1 MARIKVNPQV
11 QKKRLDNFNF
21 TRFDAVKISV
31 ASPDQIRAWSFGEVK
46 KPETINYRTFKPER
60 DGLFCDRIF
69 GPTKDWE
76 CHCGKYKYIKHRG
89 TICDRCGVEVAES
102 KVRRERFGHI
112 ELTVPVAHLW
122 FLKKPPSRI
131 GLLLNMKISDLE
143 KVVYYTKYVVTETLK
158 DCAGISS
165 PAEKGMLLK
174 EEEFNLF
181 RYGLNSP
188 VVKEEFKNVL
198 DGVVSEEVIL
208 NSNSKSKA
216 LKQLK
221 ALVKEQASSAR
232 MPSEEAAKRIL
243 ANIEEK
249 GYTYYKVYFKPH
261 AVYYYSELGAVE
273 RSEIKK
279 ILSEKFGERSATFS
293 VTDIDKKIRVEF
305 FDIEKDSI
313 YNGMRRDP
321 AALKKYE
328 GYLEVKIFSNNI
340 PFVKNFLGPDNAAL
354 LEESDLN
361 NILNGFGDNLKVDIG
376 ASAIRKLLEGI
387 DLKVESENI
396 YAEIEKTKSDGEK
409 ARLIRKLRVVEGFLN
424 SQTRPEW
431 MILTVLPVIPPDL
444 RPLVPLDGGRFATS
458 DLNDLYRRII
468 NRNNRLRHI
477 EQLKAPAVMIN
488 NEKRLLQEA
497 VDALIDNDSRVRPV
511 TGAGNRPLK
520 SLSDTLKGKQGRFRQ
535 NLLGKRVDYS
545 GRSVIVVGPDL
556 KLNQCGL
563 PKEMALELFKPF
575 IMKELIKQESVTLKF
590 AKRMLERGDAKVWNI
605 LEKVTRD
612 HPVLLNRAP
621 TLHRLGIQAFEPV
634 LVEGKSIQ
642 LHPLTCSA
650 FNADFDGDQ
659 MAVHLPISVEAQLE
673 AKVLMMAAKNI
684 LSPTSGK
691 PIAVPSQ
698 DIVLGSCYLT
708 KEKFGV
714 KGEGKIFSSVD
725 EVISAYNAGKV
736 DLQARIKVLGITNI
750 KDEKLKD
757 SEQFDFKRWKNYR
770 TEDGREVVNYTT
782 VGRVIFNEQLP
793 KNSDGSYALGYQNKN
808 MTKRE
813 LGALVDKCYKE
824 LGQFSAAVLLDEIK
838 KTGYKYATLA
848 GISISIDEMKIPIK
862 KEKIV
867 KSAKVKIKEIEKQA
881 KLGLI
886 TESERYN
893 KVIDIWTRVTDEV
906 SDIMFDEMKK
916 EETENYEEGHNR
928 FNSIFMMADSGAR
941 GSRQQV
947 RQLAGMRGLMAKP
960 QKKLVGGVGEIIET
974 PIISNFREGLTVLE
988 YFISTHGGRKGL
1000 ADTALKTAEAGYLT
1014 RKLVDVAHDVVVRE
1028 KDCGTKNGV
1037 FIGTLRSDDETVEK
1051 LEERIVG
1058 RIVLENIVDIVS
1070 DKMVI
1075 KEGELITIEKARRLA
1090 EMGIDK
1096 ISIRSIL
1103 TCESERG
1110 VCAKCYGV
1118 NPATGKEVEVGEA
1131 VGIIAAQSI
1140 GEPGT
1145 QLTLRTFHI
1154 GGAASRLV
1162 QRSEIYAENDGAID
1176 YHNLRT
1182 VKNRNGETVVLS
1194 RNTELVYTERVSNS
1208 ETEMARKSREFKHRH
1223 VYQIPYGAVIEVQD
1237 RQKIEIEV
1245 DPVTGAK
1252 KKVLI
1257 AKWDP
1262 HSKPIISEFEGNV
1275 SFIDIK
1281 DGITLHKEKSK
1292 ITGQIERVVIEHVSD
1307 RKNPKIVIEKDNKNI
1322 ADYPL
1327 PAGTT
1332 LIVNEGDSV
1341 EAGDV
1346 LAKIPQEFSKS
1357 KDITGGLPRVAE
1369 LFEGRRPRN
1378 AAVISEIDGIVHL
1391 RDHTLKGDIR
1401 VEVENPDTKFKKGY
1415 IVPVGRHLVVYEG
1428 DRVGVGEALSDG
1440 AINPHDILK
1449 VNGPKA
1455 VQEYLVNEIQQ
1466 VYRLQGVIIN
1476 DKHIE
1481 IIVRQM
1487 LSNMRIV
1494 NSGDSR
1500 QYLNS
1505 EIVSKHK
1512 YEADVRAVRERGGE
1526 IPVAHPVLLG
1536 ITKASLS
1543 SDSFISAA
1551 SFQETTRILTEAA
1564 VSGQIDRLRGLKEN
1578 VSIGHLIPAGTGLLE
1593 SERKPANNFIQGNES
1608 NAND

>member
-1 MARIKVNPQV
+1 
-11 QKKRLDNFNF
+11 
-21 TRFDAVKISV
+21 
-31 ASPDQIRAWSFGEVK
+31 
-46 KPETINYRTFKPER
+46 
-60 DGLFCDRIF
+60 
-69 GPTKDWE
+69 
-76 CHCGKYKYIKHRG
+76 
-89 TICDRCGVEVAES
+89 
-102 KVRRERFGHI
+102 
-112 ELTVPVAHLW
+112 
-122 FLKKPPSRI
+122 
-131 GLLLNMKISDLE
+131 
-143 KVVYYTKYVVTETLK
+143 
-158 DCAGISS
+158 
-165 PAEKGMLLK
+165 
-174 EEEFNLF
+174 
-181 RYGLNSP
+181 
-188 VVKEEFKNVL
+188 
-198 DGVVSEEVIL
+198 
-208 NSNSKSKA
+208 
-216 LKQLK
+216 
-221 ALVKEQASSAR
+221 
-232 MPSEEAAKRIL
+232 
-243 ANIEEK
+243 
-249 GYTYYKVYFKPH
+249 
-261 AVYYYSELGAVE
+261 
-273 RSEIKK
+273 
-279 ILSEKFGERSATFS
+279 
-293 VTDIDKKIRVEF
+293 
-305 FDIEKDSI
+305 
-313 YNGMRRDP
+313 
-321 AALKKYE
+321 
-328 GYLEVKIFSNNI
+328 
-340 PFVKNFLGPDNAAL
+340 
-354 LEESDLN
+354 
-361 NILNGFGDNLKVDIG
+361 
-376 ASAIRKLLEGI
+376 
-387 DLKVESENI
+387 
-396 YAEIEKTKSDGEK
+396 
-409 ARLIRKLRVVEGFLN
+409 LN
-424 SQTRPEW
+424 SQTKPEW
-431 MILTVLPVIPPDL
+431 MILNVLPVIPPNL

-497 VDALIDNDSRVRPV
+497 VDALIDNDLRARPV
-511 TGAGNRPLK
+511 IGTGNRPLK

-545 GRSVIVVGPDL
+545 GRSVIVVGPNL

-575 IMKELIKQESVTLKF
+575 IIKELIKHESVTLKS
-590 AKRMLERGDAKVWNI
+590 AKRMLERGDTKVWNI
-605 LEKVTRD
+605 LENVTRD
-612 HPVLLNRAP
+612 HPILLNRAP

-634 LVEGKSIQ
+634 LIEGKSIQ

-659 MAVHLPISVEAQLE
+659 MAVHLPISIEAQLE
-673 AKVLMMAAKNI
+673 AKVLMMAERNI

-698 DIVLGSCYLT
+698 DMVLGGCYLT
-708 KEKFGV
+708 KEKSGV
-714 KGEGKIFSSVD
+714 KGEGKIFSSVG
-725 EVISAYNAGKV
+725 ETISAYDAGKV
-736 DLQARIKVLGITNI
+736 DLQARIKVLGVTNI

-757 SEQFDFKRWKNYR
+757 SEQFDLKKWKNYKA
-770 TEDGREVVNYTT
+770 EDGREVINYTT
-782 VGRVIFNEQLP
+782 VGRVIFNEYLP

-813 LGALVDKCYKE
+813 LGALVAKCYKE
-824 LGQFSAAVLLDEIK
+824 LGQFKAAILLDEIK

-848 GISISIDEMKIPIK
+848 GISISIDEMKTPAK

-867 KSAKVKIKEIEKQA
+867 ENAKVKIKEVEKQA
-881 KLGLI
+881 RLGLI

-893 KVIDIWTRVTDEV
+893 KIIDIWTRVTDEV

-916 EETENYEEGHNR
+916 QEMETYKEGQSR

-960 QKKLVGGVGEIIET
+960 QKKLVGRIGEIIET

-1000 ADTALKTAEAGYLT
+1000 ADTALKTSEAGYLT
-1014 RKLVDVAHDVVVRE
+1014 RKLVDVAHDVVIRK

-1037 FIGTLRSDDETVEK
+1037 FIGTLRSGDETVEK

-1058 RIVLENIVDIVS
+1058 RIALESVVDVVS
-1070 DKMVI
+1070 DKMVM
-1075 KEGELITIEKARRLA
+1075 KEGELITLEKARRLT
-1090 EMGIDK
+1090 EIGIDK

-1154 GGAASRLV
+1154 GGAASRLI
-1162 QRSEIYAENDGAID
+1162 QRSEIYVENDGTVD

-1182 VKNRNGETVVLS
+1182 VKNRNGETVVMS
-1194 RNTELVYTERVSNS
+1194 RNTELVYTESASN
-1208 ETEMARKSREFKHRH
+1208 EEIGTVREKREFRRRY
-1223 VYQIPYGAVIEVQD
+1223 VYRIPYGAVVEVQNG
-1237 RQKIEIEV
+1237 QKIKIEV
-1245 DPVTGAK
+1245 DSVTGVK
-1252 KKVLI
+1252 EKVLI

-1262 HSKPIISEFEGNV
+1262 HSKPIISEFEGTV
-1275 SFIDIK
+1275 SFVDIK
-1281 DGITLHKEKSK
+1281 DGVTLHKEKSK
-1292 ITGQIERVVIEHVSD
+1292 ITGQIEKIIIEHTSD
-1307 RKNPKIVIEKDNKNI
+1307 RKNPRIVIEKGNESVAN
-1322 ADYPL
+1322 YPL

-1332 LIVNEGDSV
+1332 LIVNEGDGIK
-1341 EAGDV
+1341 AGDI

-1357 KDITGGLPRVAE
+1357 RDITGGLPRVAE
-1369 LFEGRRPRN
+1369 LFEGRKPRN

-1391 RDHTLKGDIR
+1391 GAYTLKGDIR
-1401 VEVENPDTKFKKGY
+1401 VEVENPETKIKKVY
-1415 IVPVGRHLVVYEG
+1415 LVPMGRHLVVYEG

-1449 VNGPKA
+1449 VKGPKA

-1487 LSNMRIV
+1487 LSNLRIV
-1494 NSGDSR
+1494 DSGDSR

-1505 EIVSKHK
+1505 EIISKYK
-1512 YEADVRAVRERGGE
+1512 YEADTRAVRERGGK
-1526 IPVAHPVLLG
+1526 IPVAYPVLLG
-1536 ITKASLS
+1536 ITRASLS
-1543 SDSFISAA
+1543 ADSFISAA

-1564 VSGQIDRLRGLKEN
+1564 VSGQIDYLRGLKEN
-1578 VSIGHLIPAGTGLLE
+1578 VSIGHLIPAGTGLVE
-1593 SERKPANNFIQGNES
+1593 SEWTLANNFIQGNES